1 MGSYYVNASTSL
13 IQAEVSSIVYLSSLY
28 SPGTLITIRDFQG
41 KARSN
46 STILLSTTQNIFF
59 YDGGSSVSINQQ
71 FGFLTVTPRTSTTW
85 TLVNSFA
92 FQESAQATVD
102 QITAKVENVS
112 TLFADLISTKQI
124 VASSIGVNVAT
135 SQYSLDVGGI
145 INATDFFKNGQPFV
159 ASGDIP
165 VIRTSTISINNEV
178 QEEIVRL
185 STLLTFNGGSN
196 GFKSIDYGE
205 TWTELS
211 GVPLTQVGLNPVY
224 DSDTY
229 QWHYFYREL
238 PFSSWLLQSLQSYD
252 LSNWTSNS
260 VNLDTGPYPPIH
272 VSLYNSNYFVT
283 FVNTGSLPYTL
294 SADFSTSQQLP
305 LVITY
310 PSYSYTRT
318 IKYFSSENL
327 YVATT
332 AIGLPSYIADIALE
346 SVQFSAD
353 LSNWDRVS
361 TIGPDTTNL
370 LQINI
375 FDVEYGLGVYV
386 IGGQLASGGTN
397 YTSLLYTD
405 NISSITGFSN
415 SDLPTGLFPISLAFS
430 GTTFVALTSDFTT
443 YNTNIYYSSNGSNWI
458 DTNQSIT
465 TTNDYY
471 YTRVKWNGVNFVVT
485 NQINTNSYYSPDGIT
500 WTAASGATNFTD
512 YTIGITSTS
521 QSLANLQLGQT
532 KIYTRDPILVDSNIN
547 QLVFYST
554 MLKINNS
561 IYISNTGQ
569 VGINTSTMYSI
580 FNVNGTLTTSS
591 LDLIDSNTH
600 ITASSGTLFVNDD
613 ALLTSTVL
621 GNYTVNISTLST
633 LTITN
638 TLNVI
643 NPGVTGT
650 VLASSIGVNCN
661 APKYELDISGS
672 LYALSLFGQSV
683 SAPQIIATQIGV
695 NCNSPTDAVDV
706 NGTLR
711 ATTGWFNTLGV
722 NNDIPSYTLDITG
735 SFNTTSLYIN
745 GSIYSTP
752 VPVFS
757 SVNLSTL
764 GVYGPDGSNVFIPST
779 FFDKPLTT
787 AIINTSTI
795 KYYKPSGTTSVYEP
809 LTVNS
814 FVSINNRNTSNIW
827 VAVGRDTGFNTI
839 KYSFNGLTWS
849 NANVS
854 TNTTLYEGWSVA
866 FNGKQWLTCLN
877 DSNNSNTTFYSSSNG
892 IDWFRTISTIT
903 SFFPNRYINDLLWN
917 GSNWIAVG
925 TDTRTLT
932 TPNYTISLSSNGS
945 NWIPCSSGGFGGAS
959 GQGRGVCFNGY
970 RLVAVGTGS
979 TSNDSI
985 KYSDDLGS
993 NWTSI
998 SSNGFGL
1005 GGLGV
1010 GTNGYMFVACGQDT
1024 NSNASIK
1031 YSYNGILWSN
1041 IPTNGF
1047 DTGQGWGAAWNG
1059 SMWVATGNDS
1069 GGRSIKYSYD
1079 GINWSNA
1086 TGATSG
1092 ITLRASW
1099 NGAYWVAVTTDSTS
1113 NARIKYS
1120 LNGIN
1125 WSNSSSGAFDSQGFG
1140 IGFSSNVYPDLQV
1153 ENLSFFGKNLFNTV
1167 YSTNSIHIQTSSI
1180 LINNALRVNQP
1191 NFTIQSL
1198 SNPTVDIIGTTRV
1211 QTLLTQSTLGI
1222 NIANPAG
1229 VLDIALPSTAGVFS
1243 NYPIIRGNVSS
1254 ETAVSTLLNSVN
1266 SWCSLLPIP
1275 QSNSASMVFYY
1286 RGGTAGNSNY
1296 KATITG
1302 TTFFTGQHANLSI
1315 DPRLKVTTLSSCVG
1329 LIVSSADQGYF
1340 SMLPNGTIV
1349 EGKDAI
1355 WITEA
1360 LPKIKLADKDCDKA
1374 VWGVITNHMNE
1385 NYTLNGQRDLDY
1397 QSLFASPL
1405 QGRLRVNGIGE
1416 GAIWVTNINGNI
1428 QNGDFICSSLIPGYG
1443 RKQDDDVVHNYTV
1456 AKATMSC
1463 TFILN
1468 QSSYRCEEFTHNGQT
1483 YRRAYIGCSYHC
1495 S

>member
-41 KARSN
+41 KARAD
-46 STILLSTTQNIFF
+46 STILLSTTQNISF
-59 YDGGSSVSINQQ
+59 YDGTSTVSITQP
-71 FGFLTVTPRTSTTW
+71 FGFLTITPRTSTTW

-92 FQESAQATVD
+92 FQESAEATVD
-102 QITAKVENVS
+102 QITAKVQNVS
-112 TLFADLISTKQI
+112 TMFADFISTKQV
-124 VASSIGVNVAT
+124 VASSIGVNVAS

-165 VIRTSTISINNEV
+165 VIRTSTISINDEV
-178 QEEIVRL
+178 QEEIIRL
-185 STLLTFNGGSN
+185 STLLVFNGGSN
-196 GFKSIDYGE
+196 SYKSIDYGE
-205 TWTELS
+205 SWTPLS
-211 GVPLTQVGLNPVY
+211 NVSFSGTGLNPVY
-224 DSDTY
+224 NFNELSWY
-229 QWHYFYREL
+229 YFYQDGN
-238 PFSSWLLQSLQSYD
+238 LQALQSYN
-252 LSNWTSNS
+252 LSNWTNC
-260 VNLDTGPYPPIH
+260 NLNLNVGSATPVYI
-272 VSLYNSNYFVT
+272 SLYNSQYFVT
-283 FVNTGSLPYTL
+283 FGNTNISPLQISSDFTFSNQIPLLISYPFNSLT
-294 SADFSTSQQLP
+294 TS
-305 LVITY
+305 
-310 PSYSYTRT
+310 
-318 IKYFSSENL
+318 IKYLSDANL
-327 YVATT
+327 YVATSIIDVNLSNIT
-332 AIGLPSYIADIALE
+332 IE
-346 SVQFSAD
+346 SVQFSSD
-353 LSNWDRVS
+353 LTTWHTVS
-361 TIGPDTTNL
+361 TIGQDTPT
-370 LQINI
+370 ISKAVI
-375 FDVEYGLGVYV
+375 FDVEYGLGLYV
-386 IGGQLASGGTN
+386 VGGQLVGGTTN
-397 YTSLLYTD
+397 MLYTD
-405 NISSITGFSN
+405 NLSSLNGFSN
-415 SDLPTGLFPISLAFS
+415 SPDFPSGLYPLNIAFN
-430 GTTFVALTSDFTT
+430 GTTFVTITT
-443 YNTNIYYSSNGSNWI
+443 DDSTNNTNSYYSINGSNWLDSGQAI
-458 DTNQSIT
+458 PVTGLANTNQKI
-465 TTNDYY
+465 
-471 YTRVKWNGVNFVVT
+471 KWNGVNFVVT
-485 NQINTNSYYSPDGIT
+485 NRNDSNSYYSPDGIT

-554 MLKINNS
+554 MMKINNS
-561 IYISNTGQ
+561 IYISNTGEI
-569 VGINTSTMYSI
+569 GINTSTMYSI

-591 LDLIDSNTH
+591 LDLIDSTTH
-600 ITASSGTLFVNDD
+600 LTASSGTLFVNDD
-613 ALLTSTVL
+613 PLLTSTVL
-621 GNYTVNISTLST
+621 GNYTLTISTLST

-661 APKYELDISGS
+661 APKYELDVSGS
-672 LYALSLFGQSV
+672 LYALTLFGQSV

-695 NCNSPTDAVDV
+695 NCNAPTDAVDV

-745 GSIYSTP
+745 GSLYSTP
-752 VPVFS
+752 TSVFS
-757 SVNLSTL
+757 TLNLSTI
-764 GVYGPDGSNVFIPST
+764 GVFGPGGSNVFIPST

-787 AIINTSTI
+787 SIINTSTL

-814 FVSINNRNTSNIW
+814 FLSVNNRNTSNIW
-827 VAVGRDTGFNTI
+827 VAVGRDTTNLVKFSTDGSTWQNATGATFSGAQEAWAVEWNGRNWLTAISDTNSSNATFFTSQTGSTWTQVSPSGTYPNNTI
-839 KYSFNGLTWS
+839 RDLVWTGQHFIAVGNTSGAS
-849 NANVS
+849 
-854 TNTTLYEGWSVA
+854 NTTIARSTDGITWTSATSGGFSPTNGCRGIA
-866 FNGKQWLTCLN
+866 FNG
-877 DSNNSNTTFYSSSNG
+877 
-892 IDWFRTISTIT
+892 R
-903 SFFPNRYINDLLWN
+903 
-917 GSNWIAVG
+917 
-925 TDTRTLT
+925 
-932 TPNYTISLSSNGS
+932 
-945 NWIPCSSGGFGGAS
+945 
-959 GQGRGVCFNGY
+959 
-970 RLVAVGTGS
+970 RLVAVGFLIS
-979 TSNDSI
+979 SSNETI
-985 KYSDDLGS
+985 QYSDDLG
-993 NWTSI
+993 NTWLTV
-998 SSNGFGL
+998 SSNGFDGN
-1005 GGLGV
+1005 GRSV
-1010 GTNGYMFVACGQDT
+1010 ATNGSIWVALGNAT
-1024 NSNASIK
+1024 SSNATIK
-1031 YSYNGILWSN
+1031 YSYNGVTWSN
-1041 IPTNGF
+1041 ISSNGF
-1047 DTGQGWGAAWNG
+1047 TLVGLSVAWNG
-1059 SMWVATGNDS
+1059 SRFVAVGNDTV
-1069 GGRSIKYSYD
+1069 GTQNIKYSDD
-1079 GINWSNA
+1079 GINWFNA
-1086 TGATSG
+1086 SSG
-1092 ITLRASW
+1092 LFSSGGQGHTVAW
-1099 NGAYWVAVTTDSTS
+1099 NGSLWAAGGLDSTS
-1113 NARIKYS
+1113 NARLKTS
-1120 LNGIN
+1120 LNGIT
-1125 WSNSSSGAFDSQGFG
+1125 WTDSVGGAFSSYTNG
-1140 IGFSSNVYPDLQV
+1140 IGFSSNVYPDFQV

-1191 NFTIQSL
+1191 QLTIQSL

-1222 NIANPAG
+1222 NIANPTG
-1229 VLDIALPSTAGVFS
+1229 VLDIALPSTAGVYS
-1243 NYPIIRGNVSS
+1243 NYPIIRGNISS
-1254 ETAVSTLLNSVN
+1254 ETAVSTLLNTIN
-1266 SWCSLLPIP
+1266 TWCSVLPVP
-1275 QSNSASMVFYY
+1275 QSNSASMVLYY

-1296 KATITG
+1296 KASITG
-1302 TTFFTGQHANLSI
+1302 TTFFTGQHANLSV

-1416 GAIWVTNINGNI
+1416 GAIWVTNINGPLA
-1428 QNGDFICSSLIPGYG
+1428 NGDYICSSLIPGYG

-1463 TFILN
+1463 TFVLN
-1468 QSSYRCEEFTHNGQT
+1468 QSSYRCEEFTYNGQT